1 MNIQYDFKKIQYFTS
16 RLVIFLA
23 ILFLCAP
30 INSLHAES
38 TTEPQ
43 TTLRKTITPIQGQED
58 QYELSLDITSKLGTE
73 TQSEPLDVV
82 LVADLS
88 GSMKEQDV
96 WSSYTSSYVSRIE
109 ALKHTLRGV
118 NGRQGLIDTIL
129 SNSQNRLSI
138 VGFAG
143 KIDNVYEDYNY
154 YGTRYGWPNWAG
166 WYSNISPYDDAKTL
180 VAWSTDS
187 NSSKN
192 IVSSLTIADSNRSYG
207 MNAGIGTGTNINA
220 GLTEAQK
227 LLQSARAGA
236 KKVIILLSDGEANMY
251 YEHSSGRTIYNYS
264 SNPNVGRIIDT
275 PEWFTYG
282 LERGMLNISSL
293 IAPKID
299 GFYSIKFKYIGS
311 NDSITSLKEY
321 ISGYNSGIPNEIFS
335 ANNENDL
342 QQKFKEITDKILPL
356 GVHHVTISDVL
367 SKYVQLLPGNASH
380 LRVVKIKDGNE
391 QELNGNQVTVESKKN
406 EQGLVEVT
414 AKFDPSYTL
423 EDDAKYVLKFTVTST
438 QEAFDAI
445 AGDRT
450 LTSDDAEG
458 ADATKLYSNKGA
470 KVTYSYGIGTSRTK
484 TKDYS
489 EKPTFKPS
497 DPLTVPVE
505 VEWKDVD
512 GKSNPSANRPPSV
525 ELNLNQKK
533 DGSIKDSYRKVT
545 SPVQTNSFTE
555 NTSFAKVAKGYDYE
569 LKAPDAPGYT
579 VEVQKTGTKEKP
591 SFKVIY
597 RQLPSLTVKKIL
609 EGEQSPNKPFTIN
622 VTLSDKDGKPINGK
636 FGNTIVTNGKTQI
649 SLKNGQETALSYL
662 PRDTHYKVEEV
673 ENSRVGYHVT
683 YEKQEGTLSEDVQT
697 IVTNHRLP
705 TLSVTK
711 KVTGAFANLLQSF
724 KITINVRDAQNR
736 PLNGTYSA
744 IVNNQKTTLQFTN
757 GKATVDLKKDKTVK
771 ILDLPLN
778 AHYTIE
784 EETNSSR
791 GYRVSYENKEGK
803 LDGDKSA
810 TVTNNKNSVPETG
823 IDFLSSTLV
832 LGVVLPLG
840 GIFFIILLGHLVVN
854 RRK

>member
-30 INSLHAES
+30 INSLHADS

-43 TTLRKTITPIQGQED
+43 TTLHKTITPISGQED

-96 WSSYTSSYVSRIE
+96 WSSSTSRYISRIE
-109 ALKHTLRGV
+109 ALKNTLRGV

-129 SNSQNRLSI
+129 SSSQNRLSI

-143 KIDNVYEDYNY
+143 KIDNQYSNQY
-154 YGTRYGWPNWAG
+154 YSWPNQFAG
-166 WYSNISPYDDAKTL
+166 YYSGVSTYDDAKTIL
-180 VAWSTDS
+180 NWSN
-187 NSSKN
+187 NSYNAKAAVN
-192 IVSSLTIADSNRSYG
+192 KMAIAGGNSRGYER
-207 MNAGIGTGTNINA
+207 GIGTGTNIGA
-220 GLTEAQK
+220 GLWEADA
-227 LLQSARAGA
+227 LLNNARSNA
-236 KKVIILLSDGEANMY
+236 KKVVILLSDGFANMY
-251 YEHSSGRTIYNYS
+251 YDEYGYTIYNW
-264 SNPNVGRIIDT
+264 NNIDAKTETAPN
-275 PEWFTYG
+275 WFNDYLKQFVLG
-282 LERGMLNISSL
+282 ISSSL
-293 IAPKID
+293 APRID
-299 GFYSIKFKYIGS
+299 GFYSIKFRYS
-311 NDSITSLKEY
+311 NTRDSISDIKSY
-321 ISGYNSGIPNEIFS
+321 INQYNPNIPNEIFS
-335 ANNENDL
+335 ASNENDL
-342 QQKFKEITDKILPL
+342 QQKFKDITDKILPL

-367 SKYVQLLPGNASH
+367 SKYVQLLPGNASR

-391 QELNGNQVTVESKKN
+391 EELTTNQVTIESKKN

-445 AGDRT
+445 AGDKT
-450 LTSDDAEG
+450 LTSGDAEG

-470 KVTYSYGIGTSRTK
+470 KVNYSYGIGTSRTK

-505 VEWKDVD
+505 IEWKGVD

-533 DGSIKDSYRKVT
+533 DGSTKDSYRKVT

-609 EGEQSPNKPFTIN
+609 EGEQSPNKSFTIN
-622 VTLSDKDGKPINGK
+622 VTLSDKDGNLINGK
-636 FGNTIVTNGKTQI
+636 FGNTTVTNGKAQI
-649 SLKNGQETALSYL
+649 SLKNSQETALSYL

-673 ENSRVGYHVT
+673 ENSRTGYHVT

-724 KITINVRDAQNR
+724 KITINVKDAQNK
-736 PLNGTYSA
+736 PLNGSYSA

-757 GKATVDLKKDKTVK
+757 GKATVNLKKDKTIK
-771 ILDLPLN
+771 IFDLPLN
-778 AHYTIE
+778 AQYSIE
-784 EETNSSR
+784 EEASSSR
-791 GYRVSYENKEGK
+791 GYQVSYKNKEGK
-803 LDGDKSA
+803 LDKDKSA

-823 IDFLSSTLV
+823 IDFLSSTLM

>member
-1 MNIQYDFKKIQYFTS
+1 MNIQYDFKKIQCFTS

-30 INSLHAES
+30 INSLHADS

-73 TQSEPLDVV
+73 IQSEPLDVV

-88 GSMKEQDV
+88 GSMENQDV
-96 WSSYTSSYVSRIE
+96 WSYSSGRYISRIE
-109 ALKHTLRGV
+109 ALKNTLRGV

-129 SNSQNRLSI
+129 SSSQNRLSI

-143 KIDNVYEDYNY
+143 KIDNQYSNQY
-154 YGTRYGWPNWAG
+154 YSWPNQFAG
-166 WYSNISPYDDAKTL
+166 YYSGVSTYDDAKTIL
-180 VAWSTDS
+180 NWSN
-187 NSSKN
+187 NSYNAKAAVN
-192 IVSSLTIADSNRSYG
+192 KMAIAGGNSRGYER
-207 MNAGIGTGTNINA
+207 GIGTGTNIGA
-220 GLTEAQK
+220 GLWEADA
-227 LLQSARAGA
+227 LLNNARSNA
-236 KKVIILLSDGEANMY
+236 KKVVILLSDGFANMY
-251 YEHSSGRTIYNYS
+251 YDEYGYTIYNW
-264 SNPNVGRIIDT
+264 NNIDAKTETAPN
-275 PEWFTYG
+275 WFNDYLKQFVLG
-282 LERGMLNISSL
+282 ISSSL
-293 IAPKID
+293 APRID
-299 GFYSIKFKYIGS
+299 GFYSIKFRYS
-311 NDSITSLKEY
+311 NTRDSISDIKSY
-321 ISGYNSGIPNEIFS
+321 INQYNPNIPNEIFS
-335 ANNENDL
+335 ASNENDL
-342 QQKFKEITDKILPL
+342 QQKFKDITDKILPL

-367 SKYVQLLPGNASH
+367 SKYVQLLPGNASR

-391 QELNGNQVTVESKKN
+391 EELTTNQVTIESKKN

-445 AGDRT
+445 AGDKT
-450 LTSDDAEG
+450 LTSGDAEG
-458 ADATKLYSNKGA
+458 ANATKLYSNKGA

-505 VEWKDVD
+505 IEWKGVD

-609 EGEQSPNKPFTIN
+609 EGEQSPNKSFTIN
-622 VTLSDKDGKPINGK
+622 VTLSDKDGNLINGK
-636 FGNTIVTNGKTQI
+636 FGNTTVTNGKAQI
-649 SLKNGQETALSYL
+649 SLKNSQETALSYL

-673 ENSRVGYHVT
+673 ENSRTGYHVT

-724 KITINVRDAQNR
+724 KITINVKDAQNK
-736 PLNGTYSA
+736 PLNGSYSA

-757 GKATVDLKKDKTVK
+757 GKATVNLKKDKTIK
-771 ILDLPLN
+771 IFYLPLN
-778 AHYTIE
+778 SQYSIE
-784 EETNSSR
+784 EEASSSR
-791 GYRVSYENKEGK
+791 GYQVSYKNKEGK
-803 LDGDKSA
+803 LDKDKSA

>member
-1 MNIQYDFKKIQYFTS
+1 M
-16 RLVIFLA
+16 
-23 ILFLCAP
+23 
-30 INSLHAES
+30 
-38 TTEPQ
+38 
-43 TTLRKTITPIQGQED
+43 
-58 QYELSLDITSKLGTE
+58 
-73 TQSEPLDVV
+73 
-82 LVADLS
+82 
-88 GSMKEQDV
+88 
-96 WSSYTSSYVSRIE
+96 
-109 ALKHTLRGV
+109 
-118 NGRQGLIDTIL
+118 
-129 SNSQNRLSI
+129 
-138 VGFAG
+138 
-143 KIDNVYEDYNY
+143 
-154 YGTRYGWPNWAG
+154 
-166 WYSNISPYDDAKTL
+166 
-180 VAWSTDS
+180 
-187 NSSKN
+187 
-192 IVSSLTIADSNRSYG
+192 
-207 MNAGIGTGTNINA
+207 
-220 GLTEAQK
+220 
-227 LLQSARAGA
+227 
-236 KKVIILLSDGEANMY
+236 
-251 YEHSSGRTIYNYS
+251 
-264 SNPNVGRIIDT
+264 IDT
-275 PEWFTYG
+275 PYWFTSG

-299 GFYSIKFKYIGS
+299 GFYSIKFRYIGS
-311 NDSITSLKEY
+311 NDSITSLKGY

-367 SKYVQLLPGNASH
+367 SKYVQLLPGDASH

-391 QELNGNQVTVESKKN
+391 QELNDNQVTIETKKN

-414 AKFDPSYTL
+414 AKFNPSYTL
-423 EDDAKYVLKFTVTST
+423 EDDAKYVLKFTVTSS

-445 AGDRT
+445 AGDKT
-450 LTSDDAEG
+450 LTSDDAEE

-470 KVTYSYGIGTSRTK
+470 KVAYSYGIGTSRTK
-484 TKDYS
+484 IKDYS

-505 VEWKDVD
+505 IEWKGVD
-512 GKSNPSANRPPSV
+512 GKSNPSA
-525 ELNLNQKK
+525 
-533 DGSIKDSYRKVT
+533 
-545 SPVQTNSFTE
+545 
-555 NTSFAKVAKGYDYE
+555 
-569 LKAPDAPGYT
+569 
-579 VEVQKTGTKEKP
+579 
-591 SFKVIY
+591 KVIY

-609 EGEQSPNKPFTIN
+609 EGEQSPNKSFTIN

-636 FGNTIVTNGKTQI
+636 FGNTTVTNGKAQI
-649 SLKNGQETALSYL
+649 SLKNSQETALSYL

-673 ENSRVGYHVT
+673 ENSRTGYHVT

-724 KITINVRDAQNR
+724 KITINVKDAQNK
-736 PLNGTYSA
+736 PLNGSYSA

-757 GKATVDLKKDKTVK
+757 GKATVDLKKDKTIK

-778 AHYTIE
+778 ARYSIE
-784 EETNSSR
+784 EEASSSR
-791 GYRVSYENKEGK
+791 GYQVSYDKKEGT
-803 LDGDKSA
+803 LDANKSA

>member
-1 MNIQYDFKKIQYFTS
+1 MD
-16 RLVIFLA
+16 
-23 ILFLCAP
+23 
-30 INSLHAES
+30 
-38 TTEPQ
+38 
-43 TTLRKTITPIQGQED
+43 
-58 QYELSLDITSKLGTE
+58 
-73 TQSEPLDVV
+73 
-82 LVADLS
+82 
-88 GSMKEQDV
+88 
-96 WSSYTSSYVSRIE
+96 
-109 ALKHTLRGV
+109 
-118 NGRQGLIDTIL
+118 
-129 SNSQNRLSI
+129 
-138 VGFAG
+138 
-143 KIDNVYEDYNY
+143 
-154 YGTRYGWPNWAG
+154 
-166 WYSNISPYDDAKTL
+166 
-180 VAWSTDS
+180 
-187 NSSKN
+187 
-192 IVSSLTIADSNRSYG
+192 
-207 MNAGIGTGTNINA
+207 AGIGTGTNINA
-220 GLTEAQK
+220 GLTEAQR

-236 KKVIILLSDGEANMY
+236 KKVVILLSDGEANMY
-251 YEHSSGRTIYNYS
+251 YESNSGRTIYNYY
-264 SNPNVGRIIDT
+264 SNPNVGRMIDT
-275 PEWFTYG
+275 PYWFTSG

-299 GFYSIKFKYIGS
+299 GFYSIKFRYIGS
-311 NDSITSLKEY
+311 NDSITSLKGY

-367 SKYVQLLPGNASH
+367 SKYVQLLPGDASH

-391 QELNGNQVTVESKKN
+391 QELNDNQVTIETKKN

-414 AKFDPSYTL
+414 AKFNPSYTL
-423 EDDAKYVLKFTVTST
+423 EDDAKYVLKFTVTSS

-445 AGDRT
+445 AGDKT
-450 LTSDDAEG
+450 LTSDDAEE

-470 KVTYSYGIGTSRTK
+470 KVAYSYGIGTSCTK
-484 TKDYS
+484 IKDYS

-505 VEWKDVD
+505 IEWKGVD

-609 EGEQSPNKPFTIN
+609 EGEQSPNKSFTIN

-636 FGNTIVTNGKTQI
+636 FGNTTVTNGKAQI
-649 SLKNGQETALSYL
+649 SLKNSQETALSYL

-673 ENSRVGYHVT
+673 ENSRTGYHVT

-724 KITINVRDAQNR
+724 KITINVKDAQNK
-736 PLNGTYSA
+736 PLNGSYSA

-757 GKATVDLKKDKTVK
+757 GKATVDLKKDKTIK

-778 AHYTIE
+778 ARYSIE
-784 EETNSSR
+784 EEASSSR
-791 GYRVSYENKEGK
+791 GYQVSYDKKEGT
-803 LDGDKSA
+803 LDANKSA

>member
-1 MNIQYDFKKIQYFTS
+1 MD
-16 RLVIFLA
+16 
-23 ILFLCAP
+23 
-30 INSLHAES
+30 
-38 TTEPQ
+38 
-43 TTLRKTITPIQGQED
+43 
-58 QYELSLDITSKLGTE
+58 
-73 TQSEPLDVV
+73 
-82 LVADLS
+82 
-88 GSMKEQDV
+88 
-96 WSSYTSSYVSRIE
+96 
-109 ALKHTLRGV
+109 
-118 NGRQGLIDTIL
+118 
-129 SNSQNRLSI
+129 
-138 VGFAG
+138 
-143 KIDNVYEDYNY
+143 
-154 YGTRYGWPNWAG
+154 
-166 WYSNISPYDDAKTL
+166 
-180 VAWSTDS
+180 
-187 NSSKN
+187 
-192 IVSSLTIADSNRSYG
+192 
-207 MNAGIGTGTNINA
+207 AGIGTGTNINA
-220 GLTEAQK
+220 GLTEAQR

-236 KKVIILLSDGEANMY
+236 KKVVILLSDGEANMY
-251 YEHSSGRTIYNYS
+251 YESNSGRTIYNYY
-264 SNPNVGRIIDT
+264 SNPNVGRMIDT
-275 PEWFTYG
+275 PYWFTSG

-299 GFYSIKFKYIGS
+299 GFYSIKFRYIGS
-311 NDSITSLKEY
+311 NDSITSLKGY

-367 SKYVQLLPGNASH
+367 SKYVQLLPGDASH

-391 QELNGNQVTVESKKN
+391 QELNDNQVTIETKKN

-414 AKFDPSYTL
+414 AKFNPSYTL
-423 EDDAKYVLKFTVTST
+423 EDDAKYVLKFTVTSS

-445 AGDRT
+445 AGDKT
-450 LTSDDAEG
+450 LTSDDAEE

-470 KVTYSYGIGTSRTK
+470 KVAYSYGIGTSRTK
-484 TKDYS
+484 IKDYS

-505 VEWKDVD
+505 IEWKGVD

-609 EGEQSPNKPFTIN
+609 EGEQSPN
-622 VTLSDKDGKPINGK
+622 SDKDGKPINGK
-636 FGNTIVTNGKTQI
+636 FGNTTVTNGKAQI
-649 SLKNGQETALSYL
+649 SLKNSQETALSYL

-673 ENSRVGYHVT
+673 ENSRTGYHVT

-724 KITINVRDAQNR
+724 KITINVKDAQNK
-736 PLNGTYSA
+736 PLNGSYSA

-757 GKATVDLKKDKTVK
+757 GKATVDLKKDKTIK

-778 AHYTIE
+778 ARYSIE
-784 EETNSSR
+784 EEASSSR
-791 GYRVSYENKEGK
+791 GYQVSYDKKEGT
-803 LDGDKSA
+803 LDANKSA

>member
-1 MNIQYDFKKIQYFTS
+1 M
-16 RLVIFLA
+16 
-23 ILFLCAP
+23 
-30 INSLHAES
+30 
-38 TTEPQ
+38 
-43 TTLRKTITPIQGQED
+43 
-58 QYELSLDITSKLGTE
+58 
-73 TQSEPLDVV
+73 
-82 LVADLS
+82 
-88 GSMKEQDV
+88 
-96 WSSYTSSYVSRIE
+96 
-109 ALKHTLRGV
+109 
-118 NGRQGLIDTIL
+118 
-129 SNSQNRLSI
+129 
-138 VGFAG
+138 
-143 KIDNVYEDYNY
+143 
-154 YGTRYGWPNWAG
+154 
-166 WYSNISPYDDAKTL
+166 
-180 VAWSTDS
+180 
-187 NSSKN
+187 
-192 IVSSLTIADSNRSYG
+192 
-207 MNAGIGTGTNINA
+207 
-220 GLTEAQK
+220 
-227 LLQSARAGA
+227 
-236 KKVIILLSDGEANMY
+236 
-251 YEHSSGRTIYNYS
+251 
-264 SNPNVGRIIDT
+264 IDT
-275 PEWFTYG
+275 PYWFTSG

-299 GFYSIKFKYIGS
+299 GFYSIKFRYIGS
-311 NDSITSLKEY
+311 NDSITSLKGY

-367 SKYVQLLPGNASH
+367 SKYVQLLPGDASH

-391 QELNGNQVTVESKKN
+391 QELNDNQVTIETKKN

-414 AKFDPSYTL
+414 AKFNPSYTL
-423 EDDAKYVLKFTVTST
+423 EDDAKYVLKFTVTSS

-445 AGDRT
+445 AGDKT
-450 LTSDDAEG
+450 LTSDDAEE

-470 KVTYSYGIGTSRTK
+470 KVAYSYGIGTSRTK
-484 TKDYS
+484 IKDYS

-505 VEWKDVD
+505 IEWKGVD

-609 EGEQSPNKPFTIN
+609 EGEQSPNKSFTIN

-636 FGNTIVTNGKTQI
+636 FGNTTVTNGKAQI
-649 SLKNGQETALSYL
+649 SLKNSQETALSYL

-673 ENSRVGYHVT
+673 ENSRTGYHVT

-705 TLSVTK
+705 TLSVIK

-724 KITINVRDAQNR
+724 KITINVKDAQNK
-736 PLNGTYSA
+736 PLNGSSA

-757 GKATVDLKKDKTVK
+757 GKATVDLKKDKTIK

-778 AHYTIE
+778 ARYSIE
-784 EETNSSR
+784 EEASSSR
-791 GYRVSYENKEGK
+791 GYQVSYDKKEGT
-803 LDGDKSA
+803 LDANKSA